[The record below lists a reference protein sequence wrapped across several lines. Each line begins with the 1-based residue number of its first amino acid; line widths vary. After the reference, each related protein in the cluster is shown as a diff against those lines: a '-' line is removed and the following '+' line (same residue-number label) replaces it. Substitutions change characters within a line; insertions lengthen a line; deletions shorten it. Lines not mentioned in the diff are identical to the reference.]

1 MKKVISMIFIFL
13 FIAQIC
19 CAKGFELTVDTKA
32 AKAGETVT
40 IDLTLSDNPGIIA
53 ALFELEYDKERL
65 RLIKAEDKGL
75 LKGAVF
81 SQTYEKYPYIMLWN
95 SSSAKN
101 STSNGALVT
110 LTFKVLDN
118 AISGDG
124 FIKIFYKPDNVYN
137 ADLNNVDI
145 HINNGAISVE
155 GLPPA
160 NDKPSSNTGSGNKGH
175 YQTEISAPMEPTQP
189 IPEANTTFNDVHKND
204 WYYNSVAYIVEKGLM
219 KGTSDTVFSPDS
231 TLTRAMLVTILHR
244 NEDMPNTNADNVF
257 DDVSSDMYYADA
269 VSWAKENKIVSGIT
283 ENQFSPD
290 ANITREQLVAILYRY
305 AMYKNYAVDTNISL
319 DHYDDFSSISEYA
332 IKPMQYAVMH
342 GIIKGNTDTTINP
355 HGNAT
360 RAEAATMLYR
370 FLEIKNEP

>member
-1 MKKVISMIFIFL
+1 MKKAISMIFIFL
-13 FIAQIC
+13 FTAQIC

-40 IDLTLSDNPGIIA
+40 VDLTLSDNPGIIA

-75 LKGAVF
+75 LRGAVF

-101 STSNGALVT
+101 FTSNGALAT

-124 FIKIFYKPDNVYN
+124 FIKIFYKSDNVYN
-137 ADLNNVDI
+137 AELKNVDI

-160 NDKPSSNTGSGNKGH
+160 NDKPGSNTGSGNKGH

-244 NEDMPNTNADNVF
+244 NEDMPNTNADNIF
-257 DDVSSDMYYADA
+257 DDISSDMYYANA

-305 AMYKNYAVDTNISL
+305 AMYKNYAVDVNISI

-370 FLEIKNEP
+370 FLKIKNEP

>member
-1 MKKVISMIFIFL
+1 MKKAISMIFIFL
-13 FIAQIC
+13 FTAQIC

-40 IDLTLSDNPGIIA
+40 VDLTLSDNPGIIA

-75 LKGAVF
+75 LRGAVF

-101 STSNGALVT
+101 FTSNGTLAT

-124 FIKIFYKPDNVYN
+124 FIKIFYKSDNVYN
-137 ADLNNVDI
+137 AELKNVDI

-160 NDKPSSNTGSGNKGH
+160 NNKPSSNTGSGNKGH
-175 YQTEISAPMEPTQP
+175 YQTEISAPKEPTQP
-189 IPEANTTFNDVHKND
+189 IPETNTHFNDVHKND

-219 KGTSDTVFSPDS
+219 KGTSDTVFSPYI

-244 NEDMPNTNADNVF
+244 NENMPNTKADNIF

-290 ANITREQLVAILYRY
+290 SNITREQLVAILYRY
-305 AMYKNYAVDTNISL
+305 AMYKNYDIDVNISL
-319 DHYDDFSSISEYA
+319 EHYDDFSSISEYA
-332 IKPMQYAVMH
+332 IKPMQYAVMN

-370 FLEIKNEP
+370 FLEIKREC